1 MDSEPGPFVSAATAG
16 DGPFR
21 GFQSGQFVAKA
32 RLERILDASAPAP
45 SLSASTVYLKPGKP
59 SDFLA
64 SQGVAG
70 TEWQDRLA
78 GLDRG
83 VLESDTGI
91 VAFRCGGEALVVV
104 PPFPVT
110 ANHLYDHWEPS
121 PLLSILR
128 ADYTIG
134 VVLLR
139 LGRFSVA
146 VYQGDRLLSSKT
158 DARYVKGK
166 HHAGGTSQLRF
177 QRIRE
182 GQIRKIYDKT
192 CEVVQVQFAPYA
204 RELDYVFLGGEKI
217 TLNGLLKVCPSLRR
231 FSQITLGRRIN
242 VRDPKRDTL
251 DELPAILRESRVYSF
266 QWT

>member
-1 MDSEPGPFVSAATAG
+1 MESSA
-16 DGPFR
+16 FH
-21 GFQSGQFVAKA
+21 FQPEVNYLPSGQFVPKP
-32 RLERILDASAPAP
+32 RLERVLDVNGP
-45 SLSASTVYLKPGKP
+45 SSSMLVSSLYLKPGA
-59 SDFLA
+59 SNEFLA

-70 TEWQDRLA
+70 AEWQRRLA
-78 GLDRG
+78 VLDRG
-83 VLESDTGI
+83 VVESDTGI
-91 VAFRCGGEALVVV
+91 VGFRLGEEVLVVA
-104 PPFPVT
+104 PPFPVN
-110 ANHLYDHWEPS
+110 ADQLCDGWDPS
-121 PLLSILR
+121 PLLALLR
-128 ADYTIG
+128 SDYTVG

-192 CEVVQVQFAPYA
+192 CEAVQAQFAPYA

-217 TLNGLLKVCPSLRR
+217 TLNGLLKVCPALQR
-231 FSQITLGRRIN
+231 FQSITLGRRIN

-251 DELPAILRESRVYSF
+251 EQVPDMLRESKVYRF
-266 QWT
+266 QW

>member
-1 MDSEPGPFVSAATAG
+1 MDSEAAPPVALTTTG
-16 DGPFR
+16 DSTFR
-21 GFQSGQFVAKA
+21 GLQSGHSVAKS
-32 RLERILDASAPAP
+32 RLERVLDAGPP
-45 SLSASTVYLKPGKP
+45 SQSSTASTLYLKPGGM
-59 SDFLA
+59 DEFLA
-64 SQGVAG
+64 SQGSVG
-70 TEWQDRLA
+70 VEWQQRLA
-78 GLDRG
+78 VLDRG
-83 VLESDTGI
+83 VVESDTGI
-91 VAFRCGGEALVVV
+91 VGFRLGDEVLVVA
-104 PPFPVT
+104 PPFPVDT
-110 ANHLYDHWEPS
+110 NQLYDSWDPS
-121 PLLSILR
+121 PLLALVR

-192 CEVVQVQFAPYA
+192 CEAVQAQFAPYA

-217 TLNGLLKVCPSLRR
+217 TLNGLLKVCPSLQR
-231 FSQITLGRRIN
+231 FQRITLGRRIN
-242 VRDPKRDTL
+242 VRDPKRDAL
-251 DELPAILRESRVYSF
+251 EQVPALLRESRVYLL
-266 QWT
+266 QW

>member
-1 MDSEPGPFVSAATAG
+1 MDRGLQMSVATATGG
-16 DGPFR
+16 DNLFH
-21 GFQSGQFVAKA
+21 GFQSGQSVPKP
-32 RLERILDASAPAP
+32 RLERILDVNSP
-45 SLSASTVYLKPGKP
+45 SSSMLVSSLYLKPGA
-59 SDFLA
+59 SNEFLA
-64 SQGVAG
+64 SQGVVG
-70 TEWQDRLA
+70 GEWRDRLA

-83 VLESDTGI
+83 VAESDTGI
-91 VAFRCGGEALVVV
+91 AGFRHGDEAIVVV
-104 PPFPVT
+104 PPFPVK
-110 ANHLYDHWEPS
+110 ADQLHAQWDPS
-121 PLLSILR
+121 PLLALLR
-128 ADYTIG
+128 ADYTVG

-192 CEVVQVQFAPYA
+192 CEAVQARFAPYA

-217 TLNGLLKVCPSLRR
+217 TLNGLLKVCPALQK
-231 FSQITLGRRIN
+231 FQQITLARRIN

-251 DELPAILRESRVYSF
+251 EQVPSILRESKVYRF
-266 QWT
+266 QW

>member
-1 MDSEPGPFVSAATAG
+1 MGGEAAPSAAATTAG
-16 DGPFR
+16 DKAFGGLQP
-21 GFQSGQFVAKA
+21 GQSVAQT
-32 RLERILDASAPAP
+32 RLERVLGAAPASP
-45 SLSASTVYLKPGKP
+45 SLTTSTLYLKPGGMG
-59 SDFLA
+59 DFLV

-70 TEWQDRLA
+70 VEWQRRLA
-78 GLDRG
+78 VLDRG
-83 VLESDTGI
+83 IVDSDTGI
-91 VAFRCGGEALVVV
+91 VGFRLGDESLVVV
-104 PPFPVT
+104 PPFPVN
-110 ANHLYDHWEPS
+110 ADQLCDGWDPS
-121 PLLSILR
+121 PLLALLR

-146 VYQGDRLLSSKT
+146 VYRGDHLLSSKT

-192 CEVVQVQFAPYA
+192 CEAVKVQFAPYA

-217 TLNGLLKVCPSLRR
+217 TLNGLLKVCPSLQRL
-231 FSQITLGRRIN
+231 QPITLGRRIN
-242 VRDPKRDTL
+242 VRDPKRDAL
-251 DELPAILRESRVYSF
+251 EQVPAILRESRVYRL
-266 QWT
+266 QW

>member
-1 MDSEPGPFVSAATAG
+1 MGREAAPSVAVATTGDTAFHG
-16 DGPFR
+16 L
-21 GFQSGQFVAKA
+21 QSGQSVART
-32 RLERILDASAPAP
+32 RLERVLDASTPAQ
-45 SLSASTVYLKPGKP
+45 SIAASTLYLKPG
-59 SDFLA
+59 SLNEFLA

-70 TEWQDRLA
+70 TEWQQRLA

-83 VLESDTGI
+83 VVDSDTGI
-91 VAFRCGGEALVVV
+91 VGFRLGDEALVVA
-104 PPFPVT
+104 PPFPVDT
-110 ANHLYDHWEPS
+110 NQLHDHWGPS
-121 PLLSILR
+121 PLLALLR
-128 ADYTIG
+128 ADYTVG

-192 CEVVQVQFAPYA
+192 CEAVQAQFAPYA
-204 RELDYVFLGGEKI
+204 RDLDYVFLGGEKI
-217 TLNGLLKVCPSLRR
+217 TLNGLLKVCPSLQR
-231 FSQITLGRRIN
+231 FSQITLNRRIN
-242 VRDPKRDTL
+242 VRDPKRDAL
-251 DELPAILRESRVYSF
+251 EQVPDMLRESRVYRF
-266 QWT
+266 QW

>member
-1 MDSEPGPFVSAATAG
+1 MGSEAEPSVAAAATAG
-16 DGPFR
+16 DKAFG
-21 GFQSGQFVAKA
+21 GLQSGQSVAQA
-32 RLERILDASAPAP
+32 RLERALGAAPT
-45 SLSASTVYLKPGKP
+45 SLSLTVSTLYLKPGGMG
-59 SDFLA
+59 DFLA

-70 TEWQDRLA
+70 AEWQRRLA
-78 GLDRG
+78 VLDRG
-83 VLESDTGI
+83 VVESDTGI
-91 VAFRCGGEALVVV
+91 AGFRRGDEAMVVV
-104 PPFPVT
+104 PPFPIK
-110 ANHLYDHWEPS
+110 ADQLHAQWDPS
-121 PLLSILR
+121 PLLALLR
-128 ADYTIG
+128 SDYTIG

-192 CEVVQVQFAPYA
+192 CEAVQAQFAPYA

-217 TLNGLLKVCPSLRR
+217 TLNGLLKVCPALQK
-231 FSQITLGRRIN
+231 FQPITLARRIN

-251 DELPAILRESRVYSF
+251 EQVPSILRESKVYRF
-266 QWT
+266 QW

>member
-1 MDSEPGPFVSAATAG
+1 MDSEAEPSVASATAEDKAFG
-16 DGPFR
+16 GL
-21 GFQSGQFVAKA
+21 QSGQSIAQA
-32 RLERILDASAPAP
+32 RLERFLGAVPT
-45 SLSASTVYLKPGKP
+45 SLSLTTSTLYLKPGGMG
-59 SDFLA
+59 DFLA
-64 SQGVAG
+64 AQGAAG
-70 TEWQDRLA
+70 AEWQRRLA
-78 GLDRG
+78 VLDRG
-83 VLESDTGI
+83 VVESDTGI
-91 VAFRCGGEALVVV
+91 VGFRCGNETLVVV
-104 PPFPVT
+104 PPFPVN
-110 ANHLYDHWEPS
+110 ADQLYDHWDPS
-121 PLLSILR
+121 PLLALLG
-128 ADYTIG
+128 ADYTVG

-192 CEVVQVQFAPYA
+192 CEAVQAQFTPYA

-217 TLNGLLKVCPSLRR
+217 TLNGLLKVCPSLQRYH
-231 FSQITLGRRIN
+231 QIILGRRIN

-251 DELPAILRESRVYSF
+251 EQVPAILRESRVYRF
-266 QWT
+266 QW

>member
-1 MDSEPGPFVSAATAG
+1 MLMS
-16 DGPFR
+16 
-21 GFQSGQFVAKA
+21 
-32 RLERILDASAPAP
+32 
-45 SLSASTVYLKPGKP
+45 SLYLKPGA
-59 SDFLA
+59 SNEFLA
-64 SQGVAG
+64 SQGAAG
-70 TEWQDRLA
+70 IEWRDRLA

-83 VLESDTGI
+83 VVESDTGI
-91 VAFRCGGEALVVV
+91 AAFRCEDEALVVV
-104 PPFPVT
+104 PPFPV
-110 ANHLYDHWEPS
+110 NENQLYDHWDPS
-121 PLLSILR
+121 ALLALLR

-192 CEVVQVQFAPYA
+192 CEAVQAQFTPYA
-204 RELDYVFLGGEKI
+204 REFDYVFLGGEKI
-217 TLNGLLKVCPSLRR
+217 TLNGLLKVCPYLQR
-231 FSQITLGRRIN
+231 FQPITLARRIN

-251 DELPAILRESRVYSF
+251 EQVPAILRESRVYRF
-266 QWT
+266 QW